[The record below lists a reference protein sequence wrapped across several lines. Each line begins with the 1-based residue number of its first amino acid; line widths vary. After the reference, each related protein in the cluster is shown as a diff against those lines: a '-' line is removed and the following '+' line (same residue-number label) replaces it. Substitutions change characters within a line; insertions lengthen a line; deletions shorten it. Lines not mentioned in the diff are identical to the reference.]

1 MDELNY
7 SELQFFKKNA
17 AYIEERLDRIT
28 VLFNKEPKTE
38 KDFNEALMC
47 KRHINAQLHDM
58 LSPYSDTK
66 SPATLAKTHALQRR
80 CEGLLAQMLG

>member
-7 SELQFFKKNA
+7 SELQFFKKA
-17 AYIEERLDRIT
+17 AARIEADLARIT
-28 VLFNKEPKTE
+28 VLFNKEPKTQ
-38 KDFNEALMC
+38 KDFNEALQC
-47 KRHINAQLHDM
+47 QRSIKAQLHDM